1 MATGT
6 VKWFSNVK
14 GYGFLNSDD
23 AENPEEDIFA
33 HYSEINMDGY
43 RKLKSGQIVEFDLI
57 TDSPKG
63 LQALNIKAVAE
74 SDEQI

>member
-1 MATGT
+1 MAIGT

-23 AENPEEDIFA
+23 ADNPEEDIFA

-43 RKLKSGQIVEFDLI
+43 RKLKTGQTVEFDLV
-57 TDSPKG
+57 TDGPKG
-63 LQALNIKAVAE
+63 LQALNIKAVDE
-74 SDEQI
+74 SPE